1 MTGCNYYFTIEK
13 GEWMAATG
21 PVNQLKTYEK
31 RDDCNCL
38 FKDTIKAY
46 KDWRLMLHCSAT
58 LSRLF
63 HLF

>member
-1 MTGCNYYFTIEK
+1 
-13 GEWMAATG
+13 MAATG

-46 KDWRLMLHCSAT
+46 KDWRLMLLYSAT
-58 LSRLF
+58 FSRLF